1 MGILQA
7 TTTQN
12 DLVLSFWVVSFVY
25 FLFQT
30 IKNNNRSI
38 LPYVFLGLSVGIGF
52 LTKATMIFFIVSF
65 CSLGVLHLLCKRE
78 FKKYLKGF
86 VIVFS
91 IALLFNVGHFYR
103 NYDLGQHILMPI
115 PEVSKN
121 VVNER
126 FSFKGGLSNTMRN
139 ILLHLNSPFEE
150 INNLIFSFSKK
161 IHQWMDV
168 DFDDARYTYGK
179 IKDFTV
185 KNHIHEDVSGNF
197 YHFLF
202 LFISFMAIFLSR
214 KKYFNN
220 FYFSFLFF
228 GNLLAFFIFS
238 FYLKWQPW
246 GSRLQLPFFML
257 AIASVV
263 LLFQDIKTRWRF
275 IVNGII
281 FFIVFSS
288 SPYLLKNPA
297 KRLISAKKATVWN
310 TSREDMYFV
319 YHERLRKKEYR
330 KIVNYIKDSNCHEIG
345 LFVGEDD
352 WEYPFFALFRK
363 EQYPVH
369 IEHVFVKNASYKYSD
384 FLFSPCAVILK
395 REISEIDR
403 KKNEDFFKLKKYY
416 SDYFELYLKE

>member
-1 MGILQA
+1 
-7 TTTQN
+7 
-12 DLVLSFWVVSFVY
+12 
-25 FLFQT
+25 
-30 IKNNNRSI
+30 
-38 LPYVFLGLSVGIGF
+38 
-52 LTKATMIFFIVSF
+52 
-65 CSLGVLHLLCKRE
+65 
-78 FKKYLKGF
+78 
-86 VIVFS
+86 
-91 IALLFNVGHFYR
+91 
-103 NYDLGQHILMPI
+103 
-115 PEVSKN
+115 
-121 VVNER
+121 
-126 FSFKGGLSNTMRN
+126 
-139 ILLHLNSPFEE
+139 
-150 INNLIFSFSKK
+150 
-161 IHQWMDV
+161 
-168 DFDDARYTYGK
+168 
-179 IKDFTV
+179 
-185 KNHIHEDVSGNF
+185 
-197 YHFLF
+197 
-202 LFISFMAIFLSR
+202 
-214 KKYFNN
+214 
-220 FYFSFLFF
+220 
-228 GNLLAFFIFS
+228 
-238 FYLKWQPW
+238 
-246 GSRLQLPFFML
+246 
-257 AIASVV
+257 
-263 LLFQDIKTRWRF
+263 LFQDIKTRWRF